1 MIVALPHHGGIHDT
15 EEVEKT
21 TVYRHR
27 DRPEGAVNGKKIAS
41 AGRVAKH
48 TLKED
53 EICGAPIPFS
63 DTFALWEKR
72 SGH

>member
-15 EEVEKT
+15 EEVEKA

-27 DRPEGAVNGKKIAS
+27 HRPEGAVDRKEIAS

-48 TLKED
+48 TLK
-53 EICGAPIPFS
+53 
-63 DTFALWEKR
+63 
-72 SGH
+72 

>member
-48 TLKED
+48 TLK
-53 EICGAPIPFS
+53 
-63 DTFALWEKR
+63 
-72 SGH
+72 